1 MLRTLFFIPNAE
13 IAGLPVF
20 GRGWLLLAWAVFS
33 VVLLVWLIRKQ
44 DAEGEVWGYLPL
56 LVLVAAAIW
65 FLLPKLCE
73 PIPGRGG
80 LEGLPIRGYG
90 VMLLVAVTAAVAMAA
105 WRGRRVGI
113 DPELVFTLAFWAF
126 VPGIIGARA
135 FYVIEYWGDFQKE
148 TLFETLTAMVNVTG
162 GGLVVYGSVIG
173 GVLGLAAFI
182 WRYRMPPL
190 ATLDLIAPSFMLGMA
205 IGRIGCFLN
214 GCCFGGV
221 CDLPWAVTFPADSPP
236 YLYQAQHG
244 DTFVQG
250 VKVAGAP
257 GAEPVIA
264 AVRPGSPAE
273 RQGLEPG
280 QKIVSIDGYPV
291 HTAEQARRELLRA
304 QEFDTQI
311 AVETSGRESVAE
323 WPIARPLPRSEPVH
337 PTQIY
342 SSLNALVI
350 CLFLVAYAPFRRRD
364 GVVWAMFLTL
374 YPITRFLLET
384 IRTDEPGVFGTGLS
398 ISQVVSLILLACAA
412 AFWAYAFIKPPGTAF
427 ATYQGPGKAG

>member
-44 DAEGEVWGYLPL
+44 GAEGEVWGYLPL

-65 FLLPKLCE
+65 LLLPRLCE

-90 VMLLVAVTAAVAMAA
+90 MMLLVAVAAAVAMAA
-105 WRGRRVGI
+105 WRGRRMGL
-113 DPELVFTLAFWAF
+113 DPELIFTLAFWAF
-126 VPGIIGARA
+126 VPGIIGARV
-135 FYVIEYWGDFQKE
+135 FYVIEYWDDFQKE
-148 TLFETLTAMVNVTG
+148 TLTETLQAMVNVTE
-162 GGLVVYGSVIG
+162 GGLVVYGSLIG
-173 GVLGLAAFI
+173 AILGLAAFL
-182 WRYRMPPL
+182 WRYKMPPL
-190 ATLDLIAPSFMLGMA
+190 ATLDLIAPSFVLGMA
-205 IGRIGCFLN
+205 IGRLGCFLN

-236 YLYQAQHG
+236 YLHQAEHG
-244 DTFVQG
+244 ETFVQG
-250 VKVAGAP
+250 LQIAGEP

-273 RQGLEPG
+273 RQGLKPG
-280 QKIVSIDGYPV
+280 QAIVSIDGYRV
-291 HTAEQARRELLRA
+291 RTAEQARRELLRA
-304 QEFDTQI
+304 QQFDTEI
-311 AVETSGRESVAE
+311 AIETSGGESVAK
-323 WPIARPLPRSEPVH
+323 WPIARSLPRTEPIH

-342 SSLNALVI
+342 SAINGLVL
-350 CLFLVAYAPFRRRD
+350 CLFLLAYAPFRRRD

-374 YPITRFLLET
+374 YPITRFLLEI
-384 IRTDEPGVFGTGLS
+384 IRTDESGVFGTGLS
-398 ISQVVSLILLACAA
+398 ISQVVSLILLVCALVFWGYVLRKPRGL
-412 AFWAYAFIKPPGTAF
+412 AFPAYQEPRGT
-427 ATYQGPGKAG
+427 G